1 MHTMKN
7 ITLVFAISILCL
19 SFSSTKAQST
29 LKGKVVD
36 AHNIALQG
44 VTVKV
49 TGAGTTVT
57 DGNGQYALKLANG
70 KYTIT
75 YSYVGYTTL
84 TKQVTI
90 QGTDLIADAS
100 LEISSNQLG
109 EVVVSVGSRSVRRT
123 ITDSPIPIDV
133 LGASDIQSTGQVSF
147 DKALEYRVP
156 SFNTVNT
163 PVNDA
168 TSLLD
173 PYEIRNMG
181 PSRTLILINGKRK
194 NSSSLTYV
202 QTSPGQGESGA
213 DISAIPTDAIKRVEI
228 LRDGASAQYGSDAI
242 AGVMNIILK
251 DRFEYG
257 TATLNTGITSKGDG
271 KLFGISLNNGV
282 NFSEKGFLN
291 YTVDLSHIDPAN
303 RAGNIDPVADF
314 NTLGGGTNPA
324 TGNPYTQ
331 ADATAYLAKYP
342 DGNNKNQTS
351 QTAAAK
357 FLINGVIPVNT
368 DNAEIYFNAA
378 YVYKKVNSFAN
389 YRVPYWKQDP
399 YNLLHTA
406 GTPYIGFQPSFD
418 GDLND
423 YHGTVGLRTEK
434 NGFKTDISFTT
445 GGNQQLYSVNNT
457 WNPTLKAN
465 SPTSFK
471 PGGFSFSNN
480 IGNIDISKKVD
491 EQLTVA
497 AGAEFRAET
506 YKIIAGDTASYS
518 GSGAISFPGYGNPVT
533 ATRYNFGG
541 YADLAYDIDKQFLVN
556 GTARVEQYSDFGSAF
571 VWKFSSRYKTK
582 DDKFILRGSIST
594 GFRAP
599 SMAQT
604 NLQLSQASFSNGT
617 IIKKGLLSNNSTTAA
632 ALGVPKLQPE
642 KSINFTAGIGF
653 NPMRNFSIT
662 LDYYNIKVT
671 NRVVLSQ
678 DIAADP
684 GNPSAAA
691 LNAAL
696 ANTGVSQLQFFLN
709 GLDTRTEGLDFVASY
724 RNLPTGSGKLGLNL
738 AGNYTLQ
745 NKLLKV
751 NNPPILS
758 AAGISVINET
768 ITALLLTSRPK
779 YKAIFGVDY
788 TIGKWSINLNNTLF
802 GPATFQQADLADESY
817 VSLSDLKTVFSTKLV
832 TDIGASLK
840 MSKTLT
846 AAVTI
851 QNLFNV
857 LPKWKFVALTS
868 KGQAALGDP
877 VKVTQLSN
885 DLTFN
890 GRYPITTYD
899 GSHFSQIGTT
909 FAASLKLSF

>member
-1 MHTMKN
+1 MRKKY
-7 ITLVFAISILCL
+7 VFIVVNMICLLFAYSI
-19 SFSSTKAQST
+19 KAQSV
-29 LKGKVVD
+29 LKGKVSDIQGV
-36 AHNIALQG
+36 ALQG
-44 VTVKV
+44 VSIKISD
-49 TGAGTTVT
+49 AGTVT
-57 DGNGQYALKLANG
+57 TDANGQYAVKVSNG
-70 KYTIT
+70 RHTVTFSYIG
-75 YSYVGYTTL
+75 YSTQ
-84 TKQVTI
+84 TKQVMI
-90 QGTDLIADAS
+90 QGEDIVLNAG
-100 LEISSNQLG
+100 LEISTSQLG
-109 EVVVSVGSRSVRRT
+109 EVVVSVGSRSGRRT

-133 LGASDIQSTGQVSF
+133 VGAADIQSTGQVSF

-257 TATLNTGITSKGDG
+257 TATLNTGITGKGDG
-271 KLFGISLNNGV
+271 KLFGISLNNGA
-282 NFSEKGFLN
+282 NFGEKGFFN
-291 YTVDLSHIDPAN
+291 YTVDLSHISPAN

-331 ADATAYLAKYP
+331 ADATAYIAKFP
-342 DGNNKNQTS
+342 DGNNKNETS

-357 FLINGVIPVNT
+357 FLINSAIPVNE
-368 DNAEIYFNAA
+368 NSEVYFNAA

-399 YNLLHTA
+399 YNLLHAA

-423 YHGTVGLRTEK
+423 YNGTVGLHTEK

-445 GGNQQLYSVNNT
+445 GGNQQLYTVNNT
-457 WNPTLKAN
+457 LNKSLGKN

-471 PGGFSFSNN
+471 PGGFSFTNN

-491 EQLTVA
+491 DQLTVS

-518 GSGAISFPGYGNPVT
+518 GSGAISFPGYSNPVT
-533 ATRYNFGG
+533 ATRSNFGG
-541 YADLAYDIDKQFLVN
+541 YADLAYDIDKQFLIN
-556 GTARVEQYSDFGSAF
+556 GTARLEQYSDFGSAF
-571 VWKFSSRYKTK
+571 VWKFSSRYKFAN
-582 DDKFILRGSIST
+582 DKVVLRSSIST

-599 SMAQT
+599 SAAQI
-604 NLQLSQASFSNGT
+604 NLQLSQASFSGGT
-617 IIKKGLLSNNSTTAA
+617 IISKGLLSNNSTTAA

-642 KSINFTAGIGF
+642 KSVNFTAGIGI
-653 NPMRNFSIT
+653 NPVPNFSIT
-662 LDYYNIKVT
+662 LDYYNITVN

-684 GNPSAAA
+684 TNPSAAA
-691 LNAAL
+691 LNAVL

-724 RNLPTGSGKLGLNL
+724 RKLPLGRGKLGINL

-745 NKLLKV
+745 NKMLRVK
-751 NNPPILS
+751 NPPILS
-758 AAGISVINET
+758 GAGISVINET

-779 YKAIFGVDY
+779 HKAILGIDY
-788 TIGKWSINLNNTLF
+788 AIGNWSLNLNNTMF

-817 VSLSDLKTVFSTKLV
+817 ASLSDIKTVFATKVV
-832 TDIGASLK
+832 TDLGASVRL
-840 MSKTLT
+840 SKTLT
-846 AAVTI
+846 ASVTI

-857 LPKWKFVALTS
+857 LPKWRFVALTATGQTVLNDPS
-868 KGQAALGDP
+868 K
-877 VKVTQLSN
+877 VKDLSN

-909 FAASLKLSF
+909 YAASLKLSF